1 MRVAVFGTKSY
12 DREFLQTANEKQ
24 GKPHELVFFEP
35 RLTTATVRLAESF
48 PAVCVFVNDSIDRPV
63 LEALAAG
70 GTRLLALRCAGFNQV
85 DLSSARSVGIKV
97 VRVPAYSPYAVAE
110 HAVGMMLALNRK
122 LHRAHA
128 RTREGNFSLDGLL
141 GFDMHGRTASI
152 IGTGKIG
159 EVVARILHG
168 FGCRLVAYDV
178 QPSPVCEELGVQY
191 CSLNEA
197 LAEGDIVTLHCPLTP
212 QTRHMIDAAAVEHMK
227 RGVMIINTS
236 RGGLIDTRAV
246 IAGLKS
252 GKVGHLGL
260 DVYEEEAEL
269 FFEDQSLRGIADDIF
284 ARLITFPNV
293 LITGHQ
299 AFFTREALSRIA
311 DTTIANIADFSAGR
325 ACSNEVN
332 AA

>member
-311 DTTIANIADFSAGR
+311 ETTIANIAEFSAGR

>member
-1 MRVAVFGTKSY
+1 MRVAVFGTKPY

-24 GKPHELVFFEP
+24 DKPHELVFFEP

-63 LEALAAG
+63 LEALATG

-85 DLSSARSVGIKV
+85 DLSSARKAGIKV

-178 QPSPVCEELGVQY
+178 QPSPVCEHLGVQY

-197 LAEGDIVTLHCPLTP
+197 LAEGDIVTLHCPLNP

-284 ARLITFPNV
+284 ARLITFPHV

-311 DTTIANIADFSAGR
+311 ETTIANIADFSAGR
-325 ACSNEVN
+325 ACPNEVS
-332 AA
+332 AP

>member
-12 DREFLQTANEKQ
+12 DREFLQAANDRQ
-24 GKPHELVFFEP
+24 GGLHELAFIEP
-35 RLTTATVRLAESF
+35 RLTATTVRLAESF
-48 PAVCVFVNDSIDRPV
+48 PAVCVFVNDTVDRS
-63 LEALAAG
+63 ALQKLSTG
-70 GTRLLALRCAGFNQV
+70 GTRLIALRCAGFNQV
-85 DLSSARSVGIKV
+85 DLQAAREVGIKV

-110 HAVGMMLALNRK
+110 HTVGMMLALNRK

-159 EVVARILHG
+159 EAVARILHG
-168 FGCRLVAYDV
+168 FGCTLLAYDV
-178 QPSPVCEELGVQY
+178 QPSPVCQEIEVKYLP
-191 CSLNEA
+191 LEEA
-197 LAEGDIVTLHCPLTP
+197 LAQGDIISLHCPLTP
-212 QTRHMIDAAAVEHMK
+212 QTKHMIDARAVERMK
-227 RGVMIINTS
+227 GGVMLINTS
-236 RGGLIDTRAV
+236 RGALIDTRAA

-252 GKVGHLGL
+252 GTIGYLGL

-269 FFEDQSLRGIADDIF
+269 FFEDQSQRGIADDIF
-284 ARLITFPNV
+284 ARLLTFPNV

-311 DTTIANIADFSAGR
+311 ETTIANITDFSEGR
-325 ACSNEVN
+325 TCANEVSG
-332 AA
+332 